1 MNSRSLRDPETLQ
14 KGRYHAT
21 KTMRIFEEANALH
34 RTG

>member
-14 KGRYHAT
+14 EGRYHAT
-21 KTMRIFEEANALH
+21 KTMRLFEQTRF